1 MRRYLLAL
9 IFISLS
15 LALFAGG
22 GAESEPTAP
31 TPSDLSSP
39 ADADAVT
46 SASFGNAALSW
57 EIRGDEIVFT
67 LQGKTTGWVS
77 VGFDPSRA
85 MLDAQFILAY
95 VKDGEVMIRDDYGN
109 GLFTHAPDT
118 SAGGVD
124 NVRLISGKETDEWTE
139 VVFAIPRNS
148 GDPYDVP
155 LTSERDHTVII
166 AYGPS
171 GRDDFTS
178 KHIFKKSFSARF

>member
-1 MRRYLLAL
+1 MKRYLLVAL
-9 IFISLS
+9 FISVS
-15 LALFAGG
+15 LVLFAGG
-22 GAESEPTAP
+22 GAETEPVAP
-31 TPSDLSSP
+31 PSDLSSP
-39 ADADAVT
+39 ADAVT
-46 SASFGNAALSW
+46 SASFGNAALFW
-57 EIRGDEIVFT
+57 EVKGDEIIFT
-67 LQGKTTGWVS
+67 LQGKTTGWVA

-85 MLDAQFILAY
+85 MLDAQYILAF
-95 VKDGEVMIRDDYGN
+95 VKDGVVMIRDDYGN
-109 GLFTHAPDT
+109 GMFTHAPDT

-171 GRDDFTS
+171 GRDDFSS
-178 KHIFKKSFSARF
+178 KHVFKKSFTARF